1 MSTIGIDSMIKKK
14 KEKDRDQMKED
25 IINLIIEEI
34 DQIKK
39 KEIIKQKVRKYL
51 MKQII
56 KIDQKNMKAI
66 EIMIKKMQENIDKSQ
81 ETDILSDNNLLIYT
95 CILICI

>member
-39 KEIIKQKVRKYL
+39 KEIMKQKVRKYL